1 MGPTGIAWRLPASAM
16 KTSSIE
22 ELALLPEVQA
32 VRKHFDAI
40 NYRILRLYFLV
51 FACVGLGLAI
61 NGMAEG
67 GGARNTVAGLVMLAG
82 NAGLF
87 LARKSAL
94 FTRFYAFLVPGY
106 AAVQLVLP
114 GLFLPAWIVPP
125 TPIFSGIALLLLLLQ
140 PAEHLLLFGTFWFV
154 QLLGL
159 GASNA
164 LFGDSLVGMTAAVV
178 SWLACALIRTQI
190 SRRRFLRR
198 WRTDSTHTRDR
209 LRMREEL
216 ESARRIQLGML
227 PEAPPDLGWIE
238 LAASSTPA
246 TEVGGDYYDYFR
258 LAPQRVAVVIAD
270 VAGHG
275 LASALLLSG
284 LRSCLYLL
292 GPELAAPVPVL
303 ERLTGMVRATG
314 GGRTFVT
321 LLAAVFDQQAG
332 CVRVAAAGHPPAFH
346 RDGRSG
352 AVTPLGQ
359 PAAALGTFV
368 GSPYAEV
375 EHAVAPGDLLVFYT
389 DGVVETRDGRGEEF
403 GEERLLAALAATAPG
418 AGAAEVRDAILLGL
432 DGFRGAAEPQDDFT
446 VVVARLA

>member
-1 MGPTGIAWRLPASAM
+1 M

-22 ELALLPEVQA
+22 DLAVLPEAQA
-32 VRKHFDAI
+32 VRKHYDAI

-51 FACVGLGLAI
+51 FACVGLGFGI
-61 NGMAEG
+61 NGLVE
-67 GGARNTVAGLVMLAG
+67 GGARLAVAGFVMMAG
-82 NAGLF
+82 NIGLF
-87 LARKSAL
+87 LARKSAP
-94 FTRFYAFLVPGY
+94 FARFFAFLVPGY
-106 AAVQLVLP
+106 AALQLVLP
-114 GLFLPAWIVPP
+114 GLVLHSWIAEPMP
-125 TPIFSGIALLLLLLQ
+125 LFSGILLFILLLQ

-159 GASNA
+159 GTPHAF
-164 LFGDSLVGMTAAVV
+164 FGDSLVGLTATTVF
-178 SWLACALIRTQI
+178 WLVCAFVRAQI

-198 WRTDSTHTRDR
+198 WRTDSVHTRDR

-227 PEAPPDLGWIE
+227 PMAPPDLGWIE
-238 LAASSTPA
+238 LASSSTPA

-258 LAPQRVAVVIAD
+258 LAPHRTAVVIAD

-321 LLAAVFDQQAG
+321 LLAAVFDREAG
-332 CVRVAAAGHPPAFH
+332 CVRVAAAGHPPALH
-346 RDGRSG
+346 RDGRTG
-352 AVTPLGQ
+352 AITPLGL

-403 GEERLLAALAATAPG
+403 GDERLLAALAATAPG
-418 AGAAEVRDAILLGL
+418 AGAAEVRDAILAGL
-432 DGFRGAAEPQDDFT
+432 DGFRGAIEPQDDFT
-446 VVVARLA
+446 VVVARVA